1 MADSPL
7 SNIARGPAVERLKE
21 EAQSYLMAQAE
32 RMLVGVGH
40 KLGDATVKLN
50 DIADGKSPGFGK
62 LALQAGKK
70 VSEGKGPVRSAL
82 EIGGGHLKDKVTDAV
97 KGIGGGKRKKG
108 GAGQKPTVILEYVDV
123 GVPIREAYD
132 QWTQYQEFSTFAKGV
147 KGATVASDTD
157 TDWKLKVFWSSRSWK
172 AHTTEQVPDQRI
184 TWTSE
189 GAKGT
194 TKGVVTFHSLAENL
208 TRVLLVI
215 EYYPKG
221 LFEKTGNIW
230 RAQGRRARLDL
241 KNFARHI
248 SIRGEASDG
257 WRGEIRDGEVVRS
270 HEDAVAEEERE
281 ENENESEN
289 ESEPANESRNESEND
304 PQSEYDEDREQDQD
318 EDQGEDADAEYEDEP
333 DAEYE
338 DEPEDDEPE
347 AEYEDEDG
355 ADEDGADED
364 GADEDGADE
373 DGADEDG
380 ADEDGVEDEAEG
392 EYEDERPDERADD
405 RSDEPEAEYEDE
417 PEDDEP
423 EAEYEDDEEAD
434 AEEDKRREYAESS
447 GGGRSRR

>member
-82 EIGGGHLKDKVTDAV
+82 EIGGSHLKDKVTDAV

-194 TKGVVTFHSLAENL
+194 TKGVVTFHPLAENL

-281 ENENESEN
+281 ENEN
-289 ESEPANESRNESEND
+289 
-304 PQSEYDEDREQDQD
+304 DEGREHAED
-318 EDQGEDADAEYEDEP
+318 EGADADAEYEDEP
-333 DAEYE
+333 EAEYE

-347 AEYEDEDG
+347 AEYEDED
-355 ADEDGADED
+355 
-364 GADEDGADE
+364 
-373 DGADEDG
+373 
-380 ADEDGVEDEAEG
+380 EAEG
-392 EYEDERPDERADD
+392 EYEDERPDER
-405 RSDEPEAEYEDE
+405 SDEPEAEYEDDE
-417 PEDDEP
+417 AEDGEAEDGEP

-434 AEEDKRREYAESS
+434 AEEDKRREYAESF